1 MLQLAC
7 TVTVVPKFDPL
18 IVNGSRWGSGTPATE
33 DGVILLITGD
43 GDGDGVGVGAVT
55 VKLPPL
61 DCLPSGF
68 VTRSVQV
75 SGVTSVAI
83 VTSTR
88 VEETLV
94 TY

>member
-1 MLQLAC
+1 MGE
-7 TVTVVPKFDPL
+7 D
-18 IVNGSRWGSGTPATE
+18 
-33 DGVILLITGD
+33 DGVALGVTDGLGEGEGD
-43 GDGDGVGVGAVT
+43 GEGDGVGLGVAAVT

-61 DCLPSGF
+61 DCLPSGL
-68 VTRSVQV
+68 VTRSIQV
-75 SGVTSVAI
+75 SGVKSVAI